1 MELPCALGWVS
12 GRWSTGPTASCSI
25 PSMALLIRLDA
36 VYGPGRVPEATG
48 TGTSCPVRLGSP
60 TGDSRREVEPP
71 GRRLRAASA
80 APARRDF
87 IRHIELAARGRAATY
102 RAFPSVL
109 APSAVRSRSILGGT
123 SEGGGLVKV
132 FVTLLT
138 GIQGQREGVYEV
150 NRDFLKRLRRPGVH
164 QPSDQCR
171 PARCQ
176 HESRGQGR
184 HWSGVRRSTAA
195 PATPAR
201 RLLRSESRRS
211 SSPRHSSW
219 SLSFSVEIFS
229 AAWRAPMSSNME
241 RVAAMP
247 DASLYVNRD
256 GRRADDCVDS
266 MVEEI

>member
-1 MELPCALGWVS
+1 M
-12 GRWSTGPTASCSI
+12 
-25 PSMALLIRLDA
+25 
-36 VYGPGRVPEATG
+36 
-48 TGTSCPVRLGSP
+48 
-60 TGDSRREVEPP
+60 
-71 GRRLRAASA
+71 
-80 APARRDF
+80 
-87 IRHIELAARGRAATY
+87 
-102 RAFPSVL
+102 
-109 APSAVRSRSILGGT
+109 
-123 SEGGGLVKV
+123 
-132 FVTLLT
+132 
-138 GIQGQREGVYEV
+138 
-150 NRDFLKRLRRPGVH
+150 H

-219 SLSFSVEIFS
+219 SLSFSAEIFS

-266 MVEEI
+266 HGGGNLIKIPRFRWRDPSIPTRWEREGGNLQIFHLKMANGANSQPRSLAKMTPHSGYERRTVATAAPPKSCAISELRTPRRHVHLRKRLSHQESSPGGPPEEAFSSRGLSRRPELHRFWVSPTSSQ